1 MIIIKTT
8 ICHAICVLAALSLA
22 VVLPGRAW
30 GQQVSCEG
38 TRQAWLA
45 DRSLQ
50 GFMSKHHCS
59 CSNGPSRMPVCV
71 PRGGGGGGSDSPA
84 PAKKKYSGTKALQH
98 AAIQGLAAGLAA
110 GLLMNLFAA
119 PSTPAPGQQATP
131 SSEPTPEQRQKWAEA
146 AQKAK
151 EQMDAVD
158 RTYKEHRAQQ
168 SAAAI
173 SQLKG
178 SLKGRP
184 ESIPAEVQ
192 RERASKAIDQLS
204 CSAFFGLEAADH
216 ANKRDGVKAKHY
228 GDLAALAAIG
238 DMPVDCPRPP
248 PKNIP
253 EVPGPLSEIPQVQLY
268 ELISEEI
275 KDAATEVETL
285 HVKKEQAE
293 QKIFDLQAK
302 IKDLQTQLPALPI
315 SEKESPVE
323 DPLLAEAQK
332 ALADALKE
340 KSEADLG
347 LIQKEKEIEAYRQ
360 MYARYEVPAK

>member
-1 MIIIKTT
+1 ML
-8 ICHAICVLAALSLA
+8 VALSLA
-22 VVLPGRAW
+22 IALPARTW

-59 CSNGPSRMPVCV
+59 CSNGPNQMPVCI
-71 PRGGGGGGSDSPA
+71 PRGGGEGSSSSPA

-110 GLLMNLFAA
+110 GMMMSLFAA
-119 PSTPAPGQQATP
+119 PSAPAPGQQAATA
-131 SSEPTPEQRQKWAEA
+131 SGPTPEERQKWIEA

-158 RTYKEHRAQQ
+158 QAYKEHRAQQ
-168 SAAAI
+168 TTSAL

-184 ESIPAEVQ
+184 ESVPPEVQ

-204 CSAFFGLEAADH
+204 CSAFFGLEAADY

-228 GDLAALAAIG
+228 GDLSALAAIG
-238 DMPVDCPRPP
+238 DMPVGCPKPP
-248 PKNIP
+248 VKNIP

-268 ELISEEI
+268 ELISEEV
-275 KDAATEVETL
+275 KEAASEVETL
-285 HVKKEQAE
+285 HLKKEQAE
-293 QKIFDLQAK
+293 QKIVDLQSK
-302 IKDLQTQLPALPI
+302 IKDLQTQLPAAPVG
-315 SEKESPVE
+315 EKEPQVD

-332 ALADALKE
+332 ALAEAMQE
-340 KSEADLG
+340 KSDADLG

-360 MYARYEVPAK
+360 MYARYEVQAK